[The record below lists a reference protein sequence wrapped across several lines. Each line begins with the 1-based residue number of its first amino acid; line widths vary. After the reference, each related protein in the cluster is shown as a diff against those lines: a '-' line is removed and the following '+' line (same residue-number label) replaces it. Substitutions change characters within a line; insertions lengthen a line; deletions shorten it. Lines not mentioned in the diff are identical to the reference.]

1 MWLFT
6 TIGFFSVVAD
16 PDHPN
21 TVTVRAHTREDLEA
35 LRRHHLPD
43 LEISEAGEPEYRFCA
58 WVARDEWTHAAEGL
72 AAAIDYPSFEHA
84 VSERQGGERA
94 ARWRALLGLQG

>member
-16 PDHPN
+16 DAYPG
-21 TVTVRAHTREDLEA
+21 TLTIRAREREHLEA

-43 LEISEAGEPEYRFCA
+43 LEIAEMDHPDYRFRAC
-58 WVARDEWTHAAEGL
+58 VARDEWVHAAEGL
-72 AAAIDYPSFEHA
+72 AAAIDYPDFQPA
-84 VSERQGGERA
+84 MGERHARA
-94 ARWRALLGLQG
+94 AMPGLP